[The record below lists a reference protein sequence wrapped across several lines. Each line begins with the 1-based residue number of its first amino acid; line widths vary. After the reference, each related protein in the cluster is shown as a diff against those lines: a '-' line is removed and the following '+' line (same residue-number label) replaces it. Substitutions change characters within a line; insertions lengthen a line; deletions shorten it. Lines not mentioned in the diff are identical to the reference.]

1 MIDHAEKVR
10 NFYRKQGVATE
21 QQRIIDLLEKYEVL
35 GVAPGTSLML
45 DADAF
50 IALIREESQNDNE
63 TVVLLTDGE
72 TDA

>member
-50 IALIREESQNDNE
+50 IALIKEESQNDNE